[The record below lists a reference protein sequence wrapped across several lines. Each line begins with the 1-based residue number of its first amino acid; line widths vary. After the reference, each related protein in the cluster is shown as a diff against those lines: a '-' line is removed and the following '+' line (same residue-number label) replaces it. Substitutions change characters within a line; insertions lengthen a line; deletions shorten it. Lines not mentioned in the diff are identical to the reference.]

1 MPRDW
6 SVWEP
11 CFVTMLFGSSCC
23 LPYFLHHCTY
33 QINHCH
39 WKKSGIYT
47 VEDHTD
53 LSSSHSYPRTE
64 RVSGETLLIRIV
76 WVAVSQSSK
85 GLSNVHNQ
93 EETYPKIIVIWNWY
107 SYHDNL
113 MDWLRNCRFNIP
125 SKYAQQG
132 MQSGRES
139 HPLTH
144 YCGNLTH
151 RTLKQWKHFS
161 VEGPTDENVT
171 PKLEHP

>member
-1 MPRDW
+1 MRSW
-6 SVWEP
+6 LKRMRAVFCHYVIWIIL
-11 CFVTMLFGSSCC
+11 LFAIFLASLHISNQS
-23 LPYFLHHCTY
+23 LPL
-33 QINHCH
+33 
-39 WKKSGIYT
+39 KKSDIYT

-53 LSSSHSYPRTE
+53 SSSSHSHPRTE

-139 HPLTH
+139 HALTH